1 MFIFCLHICFF
12 ELQYQDPVSS
22 CKALCKCQHA
32 QRSLLFHACKLLP
45 LCLCIG
51 YISAEEQKH
60 STDAFKTFV
69 SPANARKKRSGE
81 RKIVTGRQICRSKNG
96 TCTLLPRARQRWAN
110 KETAVLRGVSCK
122 RRGWKERKT
131 PTSWRDE
138 TRRRPLSR
146 GAIPRVSDVRRCTHN
161 TAREERS
168 EGGWAVTQL
177 HPDGLNIILAPFQ
190 VLQPPRRVKSE
201 RKAALSRCQGW
212 KKKGS
217 ERRVQPWSSKK
228 HRLVRMED

>member
-22 CKALCKCQHA
+22 CKALCKRRHA

-45 LCLCIG
+45 LRPCIR

-69 SPANARKKRSGE
+69 SPANARRRKKKRSGE
-81 RKIVTGRQICRSKNG
+81 RKIVTERQICTRKNG
-96 TCTLLPRARQRWAN
+96 TCALLPRARQRWAN
-110 KETAVLRGVSCK
+110 KESAARRFVQKTGMKREKDGDVLK
-122 RRGWKERKT
+122 RRDAAAASFKG
-131 PTSWRDE
+131 SY
-138 TRRRPLSR
+138 SQ
-146 GAIPRVSDVRRCTHN
+146 SVRRCTHN
-161 TAREERS
+161 TARAEYS

-177 HPDGLNIILAPFQ
+177 HPDGLNNILAPFQ

-212 KKKGS
+212 KKKREVKGG
-217 ERRVQPWSSKK
+217 WSSKN
-228 HRLVRMED
+228 HRLVSMED